1 MRPVLKKIVSASLL
15 MVCGLAIQ
23 SCNAGDEKEG
33 LPSEVI
39 AHRYSGS
46 LIELEPSL
54 KRQGYSE
61 TGAFFVKNGEHS
73 WETDTDMM
81 GVEWCLLDNKL
92 LKRCFFVIRTVV
104 ERDSKGFPKVKLEDA
119 LEFLPISGFQFLAE
133 GDECLSK
140 LHPNRSVVAIGRWQN
155 RSKPKIGGYAYSIRQ
170 AWIVEPLT
178 KKFVEVSPKEVS
190 CEINE
195 DRD

>member
-1 MRPVLKKIVSASLL
+1 MKITLKKILSATLLIVCSLA
-15 MVCGLAIQ
+15 MQ
-23 SCNAGDEKEG
+23 SCNARDEKES

-39 AHRYSGS
+39 AHRYGGS

-54 KRQGYSE
+54 KKQSYSE

-81 GVEWCLLDNKL
+81 GVEWCLIDNKL
-92 LKRCFFVIRTVV
+92 LKRCFFVIRAVV
-104 ERDSKGFPKVKLEDA
+104 ERDSKGYPKVKLEDA

-140 LHPNRSVVAIGRWQN
+140 LHPNRSVVAIGRWKN
-155 RSKPKIGGYAYSIRQ
+155 RSKPKVGGYAHSIKQ
-170 AWIVEPLT
+170 AWIVDSLT
-178 KKFVEVSPKEVS
+178 KKFVEVPPKEVS